1 MYICRKEKLNKK
13 QRLGEGIT
21 PSSLFDYVTKD
32 DETEKK
38 TQFDS
43 VNEGKYT
50 VAMTCTSAEAAV
62 MGEGK
67 NQAGGE
73 DELTN
78 AGPDTSKMNSTKV
91 EAAVMAEKEEATVI
105 EKKGDRIASGG
116 EDEQI
121 SGGPDASKMDS
132 TTADGTVMEEK
143 KASYGSG
150 ENDII
155 NTEPCSVKMNC
166 VVEVVEEM
174 DKRGASSGGMKEA
187 EEGMNDTTME
197 SDGCEESST

>member
-1 MYICRKEKLNKK
+1 MYIHRKEKLNKK

-21 PSSLFDYVTKD
+21 PSSLLDYVMKD
-32 DETEKK
+32 DGTEEK

-121 SGGPDASKMDS
+121 SGGPDTSKTDS
-132 TTADGTVMEEK
+132 TTADGTVMEK
-143 KASYGSG
+143 KKDGSG

-155 NTEPCSVKMNC
+155 NTEPYSVKMNC
-166 VVEVVEEM
+166 VAEVVEEM
-174 DKRGASSGGMKEA
+174 DKRGASSGGMKS
-187 EEGMNDTTME
+187 MNDTTME
-197 SDGCEESST
+197 SDGCKESST